1 MWRCGNLCADAIGQR
16 CDQCLCP
23 CNTINSELRFY
34 TEEEIQQKI
43 AELVH
48 EISIDKKNTA
58 LSKRKLISASDNRTS
73 AAAVGSF
80 GVIVLSLLLLGVVA
94 LDARR
99 LACVVHCIKRL
110 IQRRFK

>member
-1 MWRCGNLCADAIGQR
+1 MAVQSL
-16 CDQCLCP
+16 L
-23 CNTINSELRFY
+23 NTFSEHASICQIRKEFSIFTFRLSELRFY

-80 GVIVLSLLLLGVVA
+80 GDFHISTWHLCQGKVCQVFLKKNIL
-94 LDARR
+94 
-99 LACVVHCIKRL
+99 C
-110 IQRRFK
+110 

>member
-1 MWRCGNLCADAIGQR
+1 MWTCENICVDGIEQR

-23 CNTINSELRFY
+23 CNKINSELRVY
-34 TEEEIQQKI
+34 TEEEMQQKI
-43 AELVH
+43 ADLVLK
-48 EISIDKKNTA
+48 ISIDKKNTS

-94 LDARR
+94 LDACR
-99 LACVVHCIKRL
+99 LACVVHCVKRL